1 MFETL
6 SGHLEEVFGRLRRKG
21 RLRPQDIE
29 EALDG
34 IRRALLA
41 ADVAVEV
48 TAAFRERVRER
59 ALATDLHRALNP
71 AQQVVRIVHEE
82 LVRTLG
88 GEAASITFAPRP
100 PTVVLLAGLQGSGK
114 TTAAAKLARWFRG
127 RGRSPLLVGADLT
140 RPAAV
145 EQLRVLASQVGV
157 PVFSEATDPVGVAAA
172 GVAEARRLG
181 RDVVVCD
188 TAGRQIVDDDLMAEL
203 RGISQAIEPHYTFLV
218 LDAMTGQEAVR
229 VGERFGEVLGLDGVI
244 LTKLDGD
251 ARGGAALSIREVV
264 GCPVTFASV
273 GERVGDFEPF
283 HPDRLA
289 GRILG
294 MGDLLSLAEK
304 AEAAYEGEQ
313 AAEAAEA
320 AERVLAGEFTL
331 DDFSE
336 QMRQMRK
343 LGGLGDVLAHLPS
356 AEVAQAAESGVDDRR
371 LARMEA
377 IICSMTLA
385 ERAQPAIIDGSRRR
399 RIAAGSGT
407 TTAEVAELLRNFA
420 AARKMMR
427 SVRAPTR
434 RSTKGR
440 GSKGRGPKGRG
451 PRGRGGS
458 RVTPAGGVR
467 TAAAADLLEQLQDL
481 ESGSG
486 RPAGPSPG
494 GSEGRD
500 PLAFPGR

>member
-21 RLRPQDIE
+21 RLRPQDID
-29 EALDG
+29 EALAG

-48 TAAFRERVRER
+48 AAAFRDRVRER

-71 AQQVVRIVHEE
+71 AQQVVRIVHDE

-88 GEAASITFAPRP
+88 GEAMSITFAPRP

-114 TTAAAKLARWFRG
+114 TTAAVKLARWFRG

-140 RPAAV
+140 RPAAT
-145 EQLRVLASQVGV
+145 EQLRVLASPIGV
-157 PVFSEATDPVGVAAA
+157 PVFSQAGDPVGVAAA
-172 GVAEARRLG
+172 GLAEARRLG

-188 TAGRQIVDDDLMAEL
+188 TAGRQIVDDELMSEV
-203 RGISQAIEPHYTFLV
+203 RDISRAIKPHHTFLV

-229 VGERFGEVLGLDGVI
+229 VGERFGEVLGLDAVI

-251 ARGGAALSIREVV
+251 ARGGAALSVREVV
-264 GCPVTFASV
+264 GCPVAFVST

-304 AEAAYEGEQ
+304 AEAAYDGKQ
-313 AAEAAEA
+313 AAAAAGA
-320 AERVLAGEFTL
+320 AERVLAGDFTL
-331 DDFSE
+331 DDFLE

-343 LGGLGDVLAHLPS
+343 MGGLGDVLAHLPS
-356 AEVAQAAESGVDDRR
+356 AQAAEAAEAGVDDRR

-377 IICSMTLA
+377 VVCSMTPA

-407 TTAEVAELLRNFA
+407 ATADVAELLRNFA

-427 SVRAPTR
+427 SARVAGSRRRAKGG
-434 RSTKGR
+434 KGR
-440 GSKGRGPKGRG
+440 KPKGRG
-451 PRGRGGS
+451 AS
-458 RVTPAGGVR
+458 RVTPAGGRRTR
-467 TAAAADLLEQLQDL
+467 TASELLEQF
-481 ESGSG
+481 ESVESPP
-486 RPAGPSPG
+486 RPPGGPDAGPAEPG
-494 GSEGRD
+494 PG
-500 PLAFPGR
+500 PLAWPGR

>member
-6 SGHLEEVFGRLRRKG
+6 SGQLEEIFGRLRRKG
-21 RLRPQDIE
+21 RLRPQDID
-29 EALDG
+29 EALAG

-41 ADVAVEV
+41 ADVATSVV
-48 TAAFRERVRER
+48 AVFRERVRER

-71 AQQVVRIVHEE
+71 AQQVIRIIHDE

-88 GEAASITFAPRP
+88 GEAMSITFAPRP

-114 TTAAAKLARWFRG
+114 TTTAAKLARWFRS

-145 EQLRVLASQVGV
+145 EQLRVLASQIGV
-157 PVFSEATDPVGVAAA
+157 PVFSEAGDPVRVAAA
-172 GVAEARRLG
+172 GLAEARRLG

-188 TAGRQIVDDDLMAEL
+188 TAGRQIVDDDLMAEVA
-203 RGISQAIEPHYTFLV
+203 GISEAIDPHYTFLV

-229 VGERFGEVLGLDGVI
+229 VGERFHQVLGLDAVI

-264 GCPVTFASV
+264 GCPVAFAST
-273 GERVGDFEPF
+273 GERVGDFEQF

-313 AAEAAEA
+313 GAEAADA

-331 DDFSE
+331 DDFGE

-343 LGGLGDVLAHLPS
+343 LGGLGDLLAHLPS
-356 AEVAQAAESGVDDRR
+356 AQAAQAAEAGVDERR

-377 IICSMTLA
+377 IICSMTPT

-407 TTAEVAELLRNFA
+407 TTSDVAELLRNFT

-427 SVRAPTR
+427 SARAAGGR
-434 RSTKGR
+434 RKAKGGKGR
-440 GSKGRGPKGRG
+440 KG
-451 PRGRGGS
+451 GGNS
-458 RVTPAGGVR
+458 RLTPAGGTRTR
-467 TAAAADLLEQLQDL
+467 TASDLLDRFENL
-481 ESGSG
+481 ELPPRLPEGSK
-486 RPAGPSPG
+486 PPPPSPG
-494 GSEGRD
+494 AG
-500 PLAFPGR
+500 PLAWPDR

>member
-6 SGHLEEVFGRLRRKG
+6 SGRLEEIFGRLRRKG
-21 RLRPQDIE
+21 RLRPQDID
-29 EALDG
+29 EALAG

-41 ADVAVEV
+41 ADVATSVV
-48 TAAFRERVRER
+48 AVFRERVRER

-71 AQQVVRIVHEE
+71 AQQVIRIVHDE

-88 GEAASITFAPRP
+88 GEAMSITFAPRP

-114 TTAAAKLARWFRG
+114 TTTAAKLARWFRS

-145 EQLRVLASQVGV
+145 EQLRVLASQIGV
-157 PVFSEATDPVGVAAA
+157 PVFSEAGDPARVAAA
-172 GVAEARRLG
+172 GLAEARRLG

-188 TAGRQIVDDDLMAEL
+188 TAGRQIVDDHLMAEVA
-203 RGISQAIEPHYTFLV
+203 GISEAIDPHYTFLV

-229 VGERFGEVLGLDGVI
+229 VGERFHQVLGLDAVI

-264 GCPVTFASV
+264 GCPVAFAST
-273 GERVGDFEPF
+273 GERVGDFEQF

-304 AEAAYEGEQ
+304 AEAAYEGTQ
-313 AAEAAEA
+313 AADAADA
-320 AERVLAGEFTL
+320 AERVLAGELTL
-331 DDFSE
+331 DDFGE

-343 LGGLGDVLAHLPS
+343 LGGLGDLLAHLPS
-356 AEVAQAAESGVDDRR
+356 AQAAQAAEAGVDERR

-377 IICSMTLA
+377 IICSMTPT

-407 TTAEVAELLRNFA
+407 SASDVAELLRNFT

-427 SVRAPTR
+427 SARAAGGR
-434 RSTKGR
+434 RKAKGAKGR
-440 GSKGRGPKGRG
+440 
-451 PRGRGGS
+451 RGGGSS
-458 RVTPAGGVR
+458 RLTPAGGTRTR
-467 TAAAADLLEQLQDL
+467 TASDLLDRFENL
-481 ESGSG
+481 EPPPRLPDGSKPRPASPGSG
-486 RPAGPSPG
+486 PPAWPD
-494 GSEGRD
+494 R
-500 PLAFPGR
+500 

>member
-6 SGHLEEVFGRLRRKG
+6 SGHLEEIFGRLRRRG
-21 RLRPQDIE
+21 RLRPEDID
-29 EALDG
+29 EALAG

-41 ADVAVEV
+41 ADVAVGVV
-48 TAAFRERVRER
+48 TAFRDRVRQQ
-59 ALATDLHRALNP
+59 ALAADLHRALNP
-71 AQQVVRIVHEE
+71 AQQVVRIVHSE

-88 GEAASITFAPRP
+88 GEVMPITFASRP

-127 RGRSPLLVGADLT
+127 QGRGPLLVGADLT

-145 EQLRVLASQVGV
+145 EQLRVLAAQLGV
-157 PVFSEATDPVGVAAA
+157 PVFSDAGDPVAVAAA
-172 GVAEARRLG
+172 GLAEARRLG

-188 TAGRQIVDDDLMAEL
+188 TAGRQIIDDELMAEVSD
-203 RGISQAIEPHYTFLV
+203 ISRAIEPHYTFLV

-229 VGERFGEVLGLDGVI
+229 VGERFNEALGLDAVI

-251 ARGGAALSIREVV
+251 ARGGAALSVREVV
-264 GCPVTFASV
+264 GCPVAFAST
-273 GERVGDFEPF
+273 GERIGDFERF

-294 MGDLLSLAEK
+294 MGDMLSLAEK

-313 AAEAAEA
+313 AAAD
-320 AERVLAGEFTL
+320 RVLAGEFTL
-331 DDFSE
+331 DDFGE
-336 QMRQMRK
+336 QLRQVRK

-356 AEVAQAAESGVDDRR
+356 AQAGQVAGADIDERR
-371 LARMEA
+371 INRMEA
-377 IICSMTLA
+377 ILYSMTPA

-407 TTAEVAELLRNFA
+407 TTAEVAELIRNFN

-427 SVRAPTR
+427 SARVAGAR
-434 RSTKGR
+434 RKPKGGKGR
-440 GSKGRGPKGRG
+440 KGRAKG
-451 PRGRGGS
+451 GRS
-458 RVTPAGGVR
+458 RVTPAGGAR
-467 TAAAADLLEQLQDL
+467 ATGASDLLAQLDDL
-481 ESGSG
+481 ESP
-486 RPAGPSPG
+486 PAPEESPTR
-494 GSEGRD
+494 SHRRD
-500 PLAFPGR
+500 PGPLAWPGR

>member
-6 SGHLEEVFGRLRRKG
+6 SGQLEEVFGRLRRKG
-21 RLRPQDIE
+21 RLRPQDVD
-29 EALDG
+29 EALAG

-48 TAAFRERVRER
+48 AATFRDRVRER

-71 AQQVVRIVHEE
+71 AQQVVRIVHDE

-88 GEAASITFAPRP
+88 GEAMSITFAPRP

-114 TTAAAKLARWFRG
+114 TTAAAKLARWFRA
-127 RGRSPLLVGADLT
+127 RGRSPLLVGADLA

-145 EQLRVLASQVGV
+145 EQLRVLGSQIGV
-157 PVFSEATDPVGVAAA
+157 PVFSEAGDPARVAAA
-172 GVAEARRLG
+172 GLAEARRVG

-188 TAGRQIVDDDLMAEL
+188 TAGRQIVDDGLMAEV
-203 RGISQAIEPHYTFLV
+203 RAIARAIEPHYTFLV

-229 VGERFGEVLGLDGVI
+229 VGESFNEALGLDAVI

-264 GCPVTFASV
+264 GCPVAFASV

-313 AAEAAEA
+313 AA

-331 DDFSE
+331 DDFCE

-343 LGGLGDVLAHLPS
+343 MGGLGDVLAHLPS
-356 AEVAQAAESGVDDRR
+356 AQAAQAAEAGVDDRR

-377 IICSMTLA
+377 IVCSMTPA
-385 ERAQPAIIDGSRRR
+385 ERAQPAVIDGSRRR

-407 TTAEVAELLRNFA
+407 TTGDVAELLRNFA

-427 SVRAPTR
+427 NARLSGGR
-434 RSTKGR
+434 RKAKGAKGR
-440 GSKGRGPKGRG
+440 RPKGSG
-451 PRGRGGS
+451 
-458 RVTPAGGVR
+458 RVTPAGGRRTR
-467 TAAAADLLEQLQDL
+467 TAEELLEQLEPRDAPL
-481 ESGSG
+481 RFPG
-486 RPAGPSPG
+486 RPGG
-494 GSEGRD
+494 GSERPGGG

>member
-29 EALDG
+29 EALAG

-48 TAAFRERVRER
+48 VAIFRDRVRER
-59 ALATDLHRALNP
+59 ALAADLHRALNP
-71 AQQVVRIVHEE
+71 AQQVVRIVHDE

-88 GEAASITFAPRP
+88 GEVMSIGFAPRP

-114 TTAAAKLARWFRG
+114 TTAAVKLARWFRG

-140 RPAAV
+140 RPAAT
-145 EQLRVLASQVGV
+145 EQLRVLASQIGV
-157 PVFSEATDPVGVAAA
+157 PVFSEAGDPVRVAAA
-172 GVAEARRLG
+172 GLAEARRLG

-188 TAGRQIVDDDLMAEL
+188 TAGRQIVDDELMAEV

-229 VGERFGEVLGLDGVI
+229 VGERFNEVLGLDAVI

-251 ARGGAALSIREVV
+251 ARGGAALSVREVV
-264 GCPVTFASV
+264 GCPVAFAST
-273 GERVGDFEPF
+273 GERIGDFEPF

-294 MGDLLSLAEK
+294 MGDLVSLAEK
-304 AEAAYEGEQ
+304 AEAAYEGKQ
-313 AAEAAEA
+313 AAEATDA
-320 AERVLAGEFTL
+320 AERVLAGDFTL
-331 DDFSE
+331 DDFGE

-356 AEVAQAAESGVDDRR
+356 AQAAQAAEAGVDERR

-377 IICSMTLA
+377 IICSMTPA

-407 TTAEVAELLRNFA
+407 TTADVAELLRNFT
-420 AARKMMR
+420 AARKLMR
-427 SVRAPTR
+427 SARAAGGR
-434 RSTKGR
+434 RKAKGAKGR
-440 GSKGRGPKGRG
+440 KGGNT
-451 PRGRGGS
+451 S
-458 RVTPAGGVR
+458 RVTPAGGTR
-467 TAAAADLLEQLQDL
+467 TRAASDLLDRLEDL
-481 ESGSG
+481 ESPPRPPG
-486 RPAGPSPG
+486 RSTAEPGSPG
-494 GSEGRD
+494 PG
-500 PLAFPGR
+500 PLVWPDR